1 MEQCKKRIPKLFP
14 NENLEMFGVEIDYNL
29 ADDTTGE
36 RRMNNTNELLNTI
49 KVP

>member
-1 MEQCKKRIPKLFP
+1 
-14 NENLEMFGVEIDYNL
+14 MFGVEIDYSIT
-29 ADDTTGE
+29 DDNTGE